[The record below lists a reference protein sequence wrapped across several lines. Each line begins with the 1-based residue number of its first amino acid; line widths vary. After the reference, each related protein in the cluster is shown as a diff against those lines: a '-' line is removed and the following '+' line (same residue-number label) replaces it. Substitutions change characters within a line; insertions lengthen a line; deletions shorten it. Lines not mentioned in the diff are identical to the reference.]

1 MFLLMIPFI
10 ISLTSPDKTNIII
23 LVKGRDSLLLINLNF
38 SFLSW
43 WLCSF
48 VQGTD
53 GQHFPMCGVFPF
65 WTRIQQ
71 VMHIGYVKVLMG
83 FDNHVT
89 AAIDDN
95 FFCDV
100 HSTVKMSSKLRED
113 QKVIW
118 NLDSHR

>member
-1 MFLLMIPFI
+1 MFLLLIPFI

-38 SFLSW
+38 FLSW
-43 WLCSF
+43 WLGSF
-48 VQGTD
+48 VQGAD

-83 FDNHVT
+83 FDNH
-89 AAIDDN
+89 ASAGIDDN

-100 HSTVKMSSKLRED
+100 PSIVNMRSKLRED
-113 QKVIW
+113 
-118 NLDSHR
+118 

>member
-1 MFLLMIPFI
+1 
-10 ISLTSPDKTNIII
+10 
-23 LVKGRDSLLLINLNF
+23 
-38 SFLSW
+38 
-43 WLCSF
+43 
-48 VQGTD
+48 
-53 GQHFPMCGVFPF
+53 
-65 WTRIQQ
+65 
-71 VMHIGYVKVLMG
+71 MHIGYVKVLMG